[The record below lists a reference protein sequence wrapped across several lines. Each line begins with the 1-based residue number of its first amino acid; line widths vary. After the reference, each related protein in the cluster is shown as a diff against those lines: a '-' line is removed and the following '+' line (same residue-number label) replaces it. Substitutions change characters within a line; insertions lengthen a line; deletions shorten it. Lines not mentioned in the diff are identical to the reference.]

1 MSRRPSIPE
10 RYSSLMPEN
19 RQKSLQSKQRDFSQ
33 ICGFSRVSV
42 ASSTV
47 SEFLEE
53 KIRSYQL
60 EIDYLRTYK
69 DGLYEAKEADTI
81 KDTEYKPELNSVLDD
96 LKQANEDLRLV
107 KRQRSLL
114 EDDLQDELR
123 KRQKD
128 DTTGPD
134 KDFLERAYTNVIV
147 PRVMG
152 ALSKQKKSKFNQ
164 SAFRKDV
171 LEFYSAVGV
180 QEHDGK
186 KEEFAAYCH
195 LTGWTDPESVKAAH
209 LVPKSLTEEEIGY
222 LFGTKELIRSDPRNG
237 ISLHKKLETG
247 LDDGSIAIVPVPENN
262 SEYTRWRCILV
273 DDSRKRLVCL
283 RQGDNLVR
291 WEDFDGKELVFLGTN
306 RPSRRYLYFRFIVT
320 YLHAKNTGNT
330 SFTEKVEDRNRFWAS
345 PGPYLRHS
353 TLISLARNISGC
365 DLPPSLLEDTTFKST
380 DMEDDDDDISTMLS
394 VQLRDAIIESTVQRE
409 KEEDSGD
416 SEDSEESDC

>member
-1 MSRRPSIPE
+1 
-10 RYSSLMPEN
+10 MPEN

-33 ICGFSRVSV
+33 ISGFSRVSV

-237 ISLHKKLETG
+237 MLLIIFTIQVIFSET
-247 LDDGSIAIVPVPENN
+247 
-262 SEYTRWRCILV
+262 
-273 DDSRKRLVCL
+273 K
-283 RQGDNLVR
+283 
-291 WEDFDGKELVFLGTN
+291 
-306 RPSRRYLYFRFIVT
+306 
-320 YLHAKNTGNT
+320 
-330 SFTEKVEDRNRFWAS
+330 
-345 PGPYLRHS
+345 
-353 TLISLARNISGC
+353 
-365 DLPPSLLEDTTFKST
+365 
-380 DMEDDDDDISTMLS
+380 
-394 VQLRDAIIESTVQRE
+394 
-409 KEEDSGD
+409 
-416 SEDSEESDC
+416 